1 MIRGIAV
8 LLLFQLLGESLV
20 FLTGLT
26 VPGPAVGL
34 VLLFLGLQ
42 ATRQLGAAGRASLE
56 CAADGLLAN
65 LGLLFVPA
73 GVGVVA
79 LREMVAD
86 QAAAIGLVLVFSAI
100 ITLLVTVWTF
110 LLTRRLLGQRDS
122 R

>member
-8 LLLFQLLGESLV
+8 LLLFQLVGESLV

-34 VLLFLGLQ
+34 VLLFLFLQ
-42 ATRQLGAAGRASLE
+42 GTHQLGAAVRAPLE
-56 CAADGLLAN
+56 GAADGLLAN

-79 LREMVAD
+79 LRGMVAE
-86 QAAAIGLVLVFSAI
+86 QGAAIGLVLVLSALL
-100 ITLLVTVWTF
+100 TLAVTVWIF
-110 LLTRRLLGQRDS
+110 LLTRRLLGQRDV